1 MDPQT
6 KLSVVFLMM
15 LLVLA
20 MMIPATRALLTE
32 ILKTFIIPAAS
43 ALLTL
48 SSLWL
53 MLTMKK
59 IVEAHLGL
67 IQNLLKPHSVVF
79 PTLEKE
85 DQNSPPNP

>member
-6 KLSVVFLMM
+6 KLTWIFLTI

-20 MMIPATRALLTE
+20 MMIPVTRALLTE

-43 ALLTL
+43 ALLRL
-48 SSLWL
+48 SSLWSML
-53 MLTMKK
+53 MMKK
-59 IVEAHLGL
+59 VVDAHLGL
-67 IQNLLKPHSVVF
+67 TKNLLQPHSVVF

-85 DQNSPPNP
+85 PEEPPPSP